1 VSEERGV
8 QRAEGARMKILSA
21 LCLVLVSSAA
31 SAAPADVVGG
41 TPVDKGD
48 WPDVV
53 AVMLEDGACSGT
65 LIAKDVVLTAGHCI
79 EGAKSVV
86 VDTIDYGKPGGEHVL
101 VKEAIAYPEWWRTYD
116 VGVLRLQRAVT
127 VKPRTVA
134 ALCTASK
141 ALVRGAEVEIVGFG
155 ATTEEGWDTNSRL
168 RQATISITD
177 PTCELDAA
185 CQEVVAPRGEFA
197 AGGMGRDSCFGD
209 SGGPVFMP
217 TDDGPVLLG
226 VVSRGLATA
235 AAPCGGGGV
244 YVRADRVM
252 AWVRSVTGRIPT
264 RTRCAGNADG
274 YEVDDGADENPEEE
288 VAEVDDAGEGG
299 CSAGGAAGGV
309 VGLGAISAVLAMR
322 RRRRR

>member
-1 VSEERGV
+1 
-8 QRAEGARMKILSA
+8 MKLLSA
-21 LCLVLVSSAA
+21 LCLVLVSTAA
-31 SAAPADVVGG
+31 SAAPSDVVGG

-79 EGAKSVV
+79 QGAKSVV

-101 VKEAIAYPEWWRTYD
+101 VEEAIAYPEWWRTYD

-168 RQATISITD
+168 RRAEITITD

-264 RTRCAGNADG
+264 RTRCTGSADG
-274 YEVDDGADENPEEE
+274 FEPGGDAEEDEGAESGGEGAGDGD
-288 VAEVDDAGEGG
+288 GG
-299 CSAGGAAGGV
+299 CSAGGAAGGAA
-309 VGLGAISAVLAMR
+309 GLGAISAVLAMR

>member
-1 VSEERGV
+1 MV
-8 QRAEGARMKILSA
+8 QGLLKGSGMTNLSA
-21 LCLVLVSSAA
+21 LCLVLVSTAA
-31 SAAPADVVGG
+31 SAAPSEVVGG
-41 TPVDKGD
+41 TPVAKGE

-79 EGAKSVV
+79 EGARSVV
-86 VDTIDYGKPGGEHVL
+86 VDTIDYGKPGGERVL
-101 VKEAIAYPEWWRTYD
+101 VEEAIAYPEWWRTYD
-116 VGVLRLQRAVT
+116 VGVLRLQRPVT

-141 ALVRGAEVEIVGFG
+141 ALVRGAQVEIVGFG
-155 ATTEEGWDTNSRL
+155 ATTEEGWDPNSQL
-168 RQATISITD
+168 RRAEITITD

-185 CQEVVAPRGEFA
+185 CQEVIAPRGEFA

-264 RTRCAGNADG
+264 RTRCTGNADG
-274 YEVDDGADENPEEE
+274 YELGGDAEEVGAENADAIDGA
-288 VAEVDDAGEGG
+288 GG

-309 VGLGAISAVLAMR
+309 AGLGAISAVLAMR